1 MKKSL
6 SKMQWFGIAVS
17 VLMFALFVLHFLPY
31 WRYQGESV
39 SIAGYVIRPYEYST
53 FTNLFRSYFGNKYRI
68 TLLFGLPMAL
78 TMVGCLVGSVLCT
91 LKSSKAVVYLAPIAS
106 GALCIYGLLNGKPY
120 ALSSLRVPMIV
131 VAALVLLG
139 GAAGFVLVA
148 HTGKKSAARG

>member
-17 VLMFALFVLHFLPY
+17 VPMIVLFVLHFLPY

-139 GAAGFVLVA
+139 GAAGFVLA
-148 HTGKKSAARG
+148 ARAGKKSAARG

>member
-17 VLMFALFVLHFLPY
+17 VPMIVLFVLHFLPY

-78 TMVGCLVGSVLCT
+78 TMVGCLAGSVLCT
-91 LKSSKAVVYLAPIAS
+91 LKPSKAVVYLIPIVS
-106 GALCIYGLLNGKPY
+106 GILCLFGLLTGLPY
-120 ALSSLRVPMIV
+120 ALSGLRLPMIIV
-131 VAALVLLG
+131 SAIVLLCGILGLVL
-139 GAAGFVLVA
+139 AARA
-148 HTGKKSAARG
+148 GKKSAARG